1 MTTGAKPGAPVRC
14 DIRISFAKA
23 FGAWRRENHL
33 SLKVVAAELGISA
46 ATVNYWEQGERFPS
60 ADHFQALVN
69 YTGLP
74 PCRLFCIKADQCVP
88 ADCLLAM
95 REPASPAHESR

>member
-1 MTTGAKPGAPVRC
+1 MDFQSSMKPGAPARY
-14 DIRISFAKA
+14 DIRSSFARA
-23 FGAWRRENHL
+23 FGAWRRQKHI

-46 ATVNYWEQGERFPS
+46 ATVNYWEKGKRFPS
-60 ADHFQALVN
+60 AGHFQTVVD

-88 ADCLLAM
+88 ADFLLA
-95 REPASPAHESR
+95 RSQPSFPT

>member
-1 MTTGAKPGAPVRC
+1 MK
-14 DIRISFAKA
+14 
-23 FGAWRRENHL
+23 E
-33 SLKVVAAELGISA
+33 VAAELGISA
-46 ATVNYWEQGERFPS
+46 ATVNYWEMGARFPS
-60 ADHFQALVN
+60 AEHFQALVN

-95 REPASPAHESR
+95 SEPFSPESRARRATIPDEMRSC